1 MNKKSKKP
9 ILLLDFD
16 GVLHSYSS
24 GWKGARN
31 IPDPPVDG
39 ALQFLI
45 DAQDTFQV
53 CIYSSRSRQ
62 FGGKHAMK
70 KWLREHYEEISGEP
84 AQTPEFFYKWISETA
99 FADPWEHEVEYAIT
113 RLLRCIKF
121 PTKKP
126 AAFMTIDDRAICFD
140 GKFPDLA
147 TLTGFKPWNKRTIDG
162 RSPTYVDGRTI
173 DAIYCLLE
181 ALSHGRHRNQLPVA
195 TSLAAAIRGSLDLAP
210 VISSGG
216 DSGPAMDSAAH
227 LEDALDVFFKYA
239 EKRDGIVPETD

>member
-1 MNKKSKKP
+1 MNKRSQKP

-45 DAQDTFQV
+45 EAQDTFQV
-53 CIYSSRSRQ
+53 CIYSNRSRQ
-62 FGGKHAMK
+62 FGGKRAMK

-84 AQTPEFFYKWISETA
+84 AQTPEFFYRWISETA

-126 AAFMTIDDRAICFD
+126 AAFMTIDDRAFCF
-140 GKFPDLA
+140 GGTFPDTEDLYR
-147 TLTGFKPWNKRTIDG
+147 FKPWNKRGVDG
-162 RSPTYVDGRTI
+162 RPQTLVDGRTI
-173 DAIYCLLE
+173 DAIYCLSE
-181 ALSHGRHRNQLPVA
+181 ALSHCKHRSQVPIARDLA
-195 TSLAAAIRGSLDLAP
+195 TAVMMSLDLP
-210 VISSGG
+210 CGLPEESGKAL
-216 DSGPAMDSAAH
+216 DARAH
-227 LEDALDVFFKYA
+227 LEDALDTYFKYA